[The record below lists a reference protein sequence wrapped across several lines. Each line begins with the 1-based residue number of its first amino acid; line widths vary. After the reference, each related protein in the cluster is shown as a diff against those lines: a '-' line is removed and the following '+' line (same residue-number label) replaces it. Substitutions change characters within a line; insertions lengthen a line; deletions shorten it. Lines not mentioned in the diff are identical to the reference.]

1 MPIFSRFNPIKNNYL
16 KKLEYYTI
24 YVILPCFFTKSSMRI
39 IIAGAGEVGTH
50 LAKMLSNENHEILL
64 IDTEED
70 RLRPIDS
77 SLDVLTYHGSATSV
91 SLLQSVL
98 SKKTDLFIA
107 VTHAEST
114 NITSS
119 ILAKRLGALKT
130 IARIDNLEYLEHST
144 EDFFKSLGID
154 SLIYP
159 ELIAAREV
167 LGLLHETGTTEFM
180 EFSGGTLAMYVQK
193 LDEKAPIINKTLEEI
208 AITFKTDKY
217 RAVAIKRNDKTIIP
231 RGHERF
237 MLGDLVYVI
246 STHEGIDE
254 MMKTSGKE
262 NFEAKSIM
270 ILGGSRIGKHVAL
283 YMQKTSEV
291 KLIDSNIERCEA
303 LAEILEQTLIIN
315 GDCRNVDLL
324 EQEGL
329 KQMDAFVAVTGNSET
344 NILSCLLAKK
354 MGVKRTIAEVEN
366 MEYINLAENTGIDTI
381 INKKISAA
389 SRIFR
394 HTTNPNVTQVKYLTG
409 ADAEILEFN
418 VPANSKITKG
428 TLRSMDFPDDAIVG
442 GGTHDGVP
450 FIATGD
456 TIIKANDKVVVFT
469 LPSAYDKISKFFT

>member
-1 MPIFSRFNPIKNNYL
+1 MYYFAKFFHKN
-16 KKLEYYTI
+16 
-24 YVILPCFFTKSSMRI
+24 SMRI

-64 IDTEED
+64 IDSEEN
-70 RLRPIDS
+70 RLKPIDS

-91 SLLQSVL
+91 ELLQNVL
-98 SKKTDLFIA
+98 KKKTDLFIA
-107 VTHAEST
+107 VTHSEDT

-144 EDFFKSLGID
+144 EEFFKSLGID

-180 EFSGGTLAMYVQK
+180 EFSGGKLAMYVQK
-193 LDEKAPIINKTLEEI
+193 LDEKAPILNKTLEEI
-208 AITFKTDKY
+208 AIKFKTDKY
-217 RAVAIKRNDKTIIP
+217 RAVAIKRADKTIIP
-231 RGHERF
+231 KGHEQFR
-237 MLGDLVYVI
+237 LGDLVYVI
-246 STHEGIDE
+246 STHEGIYE

-283 YMQKTSEV
+283 YMQKSSEV
-291 KLIDSNIERCEA
+291 KLIDSNQERCEA
-303 LAEILEQTLIIN
+303 LAEILEHTLIIN

-324 EQEGL
+324 TQEGL
-329 KQMDAFVAVTGNSET
+329 TKMDAFVAVTGNSET

-418 VPANSKITKG
+418 VPANSRITKG
-428 TLRSMDFPDDAIVG
+428 TLRSMDFPDDAIIG
-442 GGTHDGVP
+442 GGTRDDIP

-469 LPSAYDKISKFFT
+469 LPTAYEKISKYFM